1 MRWQRRHVVVEPGFI
16 DFGVS
21 PVSNDL
27 LQPGVD
33 FAQQFTVAF
42 RHRNTEILTLKFGIR
57 HQLELL
63 LRVLFDVVLHHPDVA
78 NRGADAV
85 LKQLLEHQ
93 RGIVEALDRGAVFTQ
108 HLRNHDIAGAGVH
121 HPDLLVFQGRQR
133 IHLRVLSDDDRLFG
147 REVRRG
153 EIDHLFAFIG
163 DGDPGDDD
171 VAVAGVQR
179 GEDAFPWGIDQ
190 LNVKAFG
197 FGDGFDDVDVETFQ
211 LFLAVFKFKRPVGA
225 AGADGIGFRSR
236 LSGSRQRGYHA
247 TRFEQIL
254 DHEISFLCIY
264 FA

>member
-33 FAQQFTVAF
+33 FAQQFAVAF

-85 LKQLLEHQ
+85 LKQLRSISGVLSK
-93 RGIVEALDRGAVFTQ
+93 RLIAVLFYPAPQ
-108 HLRNHDIAGAGVH
+108 KPRYRRCWSS
-121 HPDLLVFQGRQR
+121 PPRPSRFQGRQR

-197 FGDGFDDVDVETFQ
+197 FGDGF
-211 LFLAVFKFKRPVGA
+211 
-225 AGADGIGFRSR
+225 
-236 LSGSRQRGYHA
+236 
-247 TRFEQIL
+247 
-254 DHEISFLCIY
+254 
-264 FA
+264 